1 MTGEGADRN
10 PDGRLMKA
18 GSLVSVTYP
27 TGGKT
32 VFEMES
38 NKLEDGSIW
47 GGLRVK
53 SISNYD
59 SDGNTLLSYK
69 RYEYQDVR
77 QSVSKDD
84 FSKLYS
90 FLSDY
95 SFYMKY
101 DDVLFDGHGAA
112 CRNTSVSIPAIPLS
126 ADYGSPIYY
135 YKVTEYLEDNNGI
148 LGKKHIPISFFTKF
162 FIVCVPRIS
171 IVGPIVK
178 FLLLIYSSNLLRT
191 LPTAG

>member
-1 MTGEGADRN
+1 MPAHCIYIKFKYGEYLSYGANNSYIKLFLKHISVKEECLKCKYRKFERAGDITIGDYWGYYNGTDSHLWVPEAYSVTGEGADRN

-59 SDGNTLLSYK
+59 SDGITLLSYK

-90 FLSDY
+90 S
-95 SFYMKY
+95 
-101 DDVLFDGHGAA
+101 LFPQHY
-112 CRNTSVSIPAIPLS
+112 TL
-126 ADYGSPIYY
+126 
-135 YKVTEYLEDNNGI
+135 T
-148 LGKKHIPISFFTKF
+148 F
-162 FIVCVPRIS
+162 FIS
-171 IVGPIVK
+171 
-178 FLLLIYSSNLLRT
+178 T
-191 LPTAG
+191 